1 MDTTR
6 TKRTHFLKEAAVEA
20 GFENTSDY
28 VVAEFEAL
36 PPDQR
41 SLGVLADALEVSR
54 GTIYYHL
61 QAAGY
66 KRVKTQALVK
76 VAGNDPG

>member
-1 MDTTR
+1 METTR
-6 TKRTHFLKEAAVEA
+6 TKRTHFLKDAAADA
-20 GFENTSDY
+20 GFENTSEF

-36 PPDQR
+36 PADQR
-41 SLGVLADALEVSR
+41 SLSVLADQLEVSR

-61 QAAGY
+61 SAAGY

-76 VAGNDPG
+76 VREA